1 MTSVT
6 KRVLFEGLDPA
17 PVSLTIAADA
27 SEEDIFAAACMPSS
41 VFLQAVR
48 PYRVLQQTSDTC
60 TLVIGPEGYGA
71 VLLEALQWM
80 ARVTAAGI
88 VGNIAGDQVRTFVRH
103 YLEQQRPDWRFEELT
118 EHAEVFIDDRYRR
131 ASDDATYRQT
141 LEAKRHD
148 TELTTWVIELRTWA
162 GR

>member
-1 MTSVT
+1 MTSAT

-27 SEEDIFAAACMPSS
+27 SEEDIFAAAGMPSS

-48 PYRVLQQTSDTC
+48 PYRLRQHTADTY
-60 TLVIGPEGYGA
+60 TLVIGPEGYGV

-88 VGNIAGDQVRTFVRH
+88 VGDVASAQVRTFVRH

-118 EHAEVFIDDRYRR
+118 EHAETFIDDRYRR
-131 ASDDATYRQT
+131 AADDPVYGQA
-141 LEAKRHD
+141 LEAKRHHL
-148 TELTTWVIELRTWA
+148 TVMVLELQTWA